1 MNKKKIKLG
10 IPVQRL
16 EIFEYEEEGN
26 ISSASKVK
34 R

>member
-1 MNKKKIKLG
+1 MNKKKGNFG

-16 EIFEYEEEGN
+16 AIFDCEEEGN
-26 ISSASKVK
+26 ISSDNRVK